1 MDTTSIGE
9 VPVRL
14 DSQLLGP
21 IERRFVLNGEV
32 EAFPVSLT
40 A

>member
-1 MDTTSIGE
+1 MDTTSISE

-21 IERRFVLNGEV
+21 NERRFVLNGAGRV
-32 EAFPVSLT
+32 EGPPVDR
-40 A
+40 